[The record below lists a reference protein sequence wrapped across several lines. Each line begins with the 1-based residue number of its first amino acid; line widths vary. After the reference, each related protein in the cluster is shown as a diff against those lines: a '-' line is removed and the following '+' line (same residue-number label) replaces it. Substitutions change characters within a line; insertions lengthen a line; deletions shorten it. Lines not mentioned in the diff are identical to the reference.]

1 MSNILKP
8 MITVVLVALFSG
20 CSLNIPP
27 PDQFSDPDA
36 ITTVSSARSLLT
48 SAYISYPHY
57 EYQLS
62 ILGED
67 FVPTNLS
74 GKDVSQQNL
83 YRWQDNSINEL
94 AGEVWGTY
102 YTTIAYC
109 DVLLERLPNVATAN
123 SGEAKE
129 KLAIKSEAQ
138 TLKALCYFNLLRLFA
153 TPYNKNVDAD
163 GVVIKSRIGVEIVAR
178 SSKAKCV
185 NYIRDLLLEAV
196 AANNNASERNGWMYQ
211 KVAYHILSQLEL
223 YVGNYKEAAE
233 YAEIVLDDA
242 DDSWF
247 TGANYRYLWSANT
260 YEGRIFAFNNS
271 TPYYTSIQYDEP
283 NGDYFAVNP
292 KVTYSLTDV
301 RKGYNLYPFTMAE
314 ESRNLFGK
322 YNMNNRKGEANN
334 YVDMMRYAEAYFI
347 AAEAYC
353 RQGKESL
360 GISKINNYLSLC
372 GAEQIPS
379 TLTDEK
385 LIERLIAEK
394 LNEFVGEGI
403 NYFDLKRL
411 ALGDLKR
418 YTAWGKSTYTTIKKD
433 SYKWTFP
440 IPASEYRYNEAVSQ
454 NDGWPINR

>member
-1 MSNILKP
+1 MKRNIKHIICIL
-8 MITVVLVALFSG
+8 LVAIFCG

-36 ITTVSSARSLLT
+36 ITTVSTARSLLT

-67 FVPTNLS
+67 FCPTNLS

-94 AGEVWGTY
+94 AGEIWSTY

-123 SGEAKE
+123 ASEERE
-129 KLAIKSEAQ
+129 KKQIASETK
-138 TLKALCYFNLLRLFA
+138 TLKALCYFKLLQLFA
-153 TPYNKNVDAD
+153 TPYHKNINAD
-163 GVVIKSRIGVEIVAR
+163 GVVIKKRIGVEVVAR
-178 SSKAKCV
+178 SSKSDCV
-185 NYIRDLLLEAV
+185 TYIRTLLLDAL
-196 AANNNASERNGWMYQ
+196 AQSADTDKNGWLS
-211 KVAYHILSQLEL
+211 KTAIYHILSQLEL
-223 YVGNYKEAAE
+223 YAGNYTKAAQ
-233 YAEIVLDDA
+233 YAEDVLSRAEDA
-242 DDSWF
+242 WF
-247 TGANYRYLWSANT
+247 TGANYRYLWSANS
-260 YEGRIFAFNNS
+260 YEGRIFAFNITN
-271 TPYYTSIQYDEP
+271 PYYTSIQYDEP

-292 KVTYSLTDV
+292 KVEYAMSDV
-301 RKGYNLYPFTMAE
+301 RREYNLYPFTMAG

-353 RQGKESL
+353 RSGEEST
-360 GISKINNYLSLC
+360 GISKINHYLSLC
-372 GAEQIPS
+372 GANTIPV
-379 TLTDEK
+379 TLTGEE
-385 LIERLIAEK
+385 LIERIISEK

-403 NYFDLKRL
+403 NYLDIKRL
-411 ALGDLKR
+411 ANNDLKR
-418 YTAWGKSTYTTIKKD
+418 YTAWGKSTYTTIRKE

-440 IPASEYRYNEAVSQ
+440 IPASEYRYNQAVSQ
-454 NDGWPINR
+454 NEGWPINR